1 MHFGNDAHEKIRF
14 VLPQFGTR
22 VLIIRGGES
31 LLKNGVFGKI
41 MNEVEAADIDF
52 AEYSGVKP
60 NPRIEEV
67 REATD
72 LARNFQPD
80 VILAVGGGSVIDS
93 AKAVAAATL
102 YDNDPWDLFTGALTP
117 ERAVPIVA
125 VLTLAATGTE
135 MNPFSVVQNGETGL
149 KAAFANKLVS
159 PTFSFLNPSFTVSV
173 PRNYTAYGISD
184 LVAHSMEAYFGAGE
198 ASLADRFVVSIIQEA
213 REYGPKLL
221 KEVDNLDLRPRIM
234 YAATCALNEIT
245 MFGRVSGDWGV
256 HNVGHVFSL
265 LYDIPHGATLSA
277 VYPAWLRLMKDRIP
291 DRISTFG
298 KAVFGVETPD
308 ECIAE
313 VEKMYRS
320 FLSPVNLKEMNIPQ
334 YSQEDVVQ
342 HLIKSKASGYHH
354 KLSAEDYQSILDYM
368 QQ

>member
-1 MHFGNDAHEKIRF
+1 MENFVWDIPTIMHFGNDAHEKIRF

-221 KEVDNLDLRPRIM
+221 KEVDNLDLRSRIM

-277 VYPAWLRLMKDRIP
+277 VYPAWL
-291 DRISTFG
+291 
-298 KAVFGVETPD
+298 
-308 ECIAE
+308 
-313 VEKMYRS
+313 
-320 FLSPVNLKEMNIPQ
+320 
-334 YSQEDVVQ
+334 
-342 HLIKSKASGYHH
+342 
-354 KLSAEDYQSILDYM
+354 
-368 QQ
+368 